1 MSAIARTIDDRLS
14 RLPPPRAARLE
25 RLIIGLLDLMEPVPD
40 PADDETEDR
49 RRREQALAALDRIAA
64 RGGITGIP
72 DPVAWQREQ
81 RNDRPLPGREP

>member
-25 RLIIGLLDLMEPVPD
+25 RLIIGLLDLVEPET
-40 PADDETEDR
+40 ARAGDETEDR

>member
-25 RLIIGLLDLMEPVPD
+25 RLIIGLLDLVEPESVQISD
-40 PADDETEDR
+40 ATEQHH
-49 RRREQALAALDRIAA
+49 RREHALAALDRIAA
-64 RGGITGIP
+64 RGGIAGIP

-81 RNDRPLPGREP
+81 RSDRPLPGREP